1 MLKLLQKF
9 FGVET
14 VKIKTN
20 NNILSKNDIY
30 ELTDFEEDLVDND
43 LKEAEKML
51 EDCLKTKK
59 DLEDKAGKLLTAQFS
74 LIAIPIAIMNMK
86 IFELPIYIT
95 QIIWLPILFLTIGL
109 IASVICLQVIG
120 YGSCGVDPNFFLE
133 KETFTTKKEKFKS
146 LKAYI
151 LVDYAKR
158 IDVSIKSNEKKVFY
172 LKIAINCMISFLIPF
187 LLIGLGVGLWL
198 ENHLDLGLE
207 NHHYVL
213 ILSVLISIC
222 LFFRTK
228 IFK

>member
-1 MLKLLQKF
+1 MLKLLEKF

-14 VKIKTN
+14 VKI
-20 NNILSKNDIY
+20 
-30 ELTDFEEDLVDND
+30 
-43 LKEAEKML
+43 
-51 EDCLKTKK
+51 KTKK
-59 DLEDKAGKLLTAQFS
+59 DLEDKAGKLLTTQLS

-95 QIIWLPILFLTIGL
+95 QIIWWPILCLTIGL
-109 IASVICLQVIG
+109 IASVICLQVID
-120 YGSCGVDPNFFLE
+120 YGSCGVHPNFFLE

-158 IDVSIKSNEKKVFY
+158 IDVSINSNEQKAFC
-172 LKIAINCMISFLIPF
+172 LKIAINCMISFLAPF
-187 LLIGLGVGLWL
+187 LLLG
-198 ENHLDLGLE
+198 LGLE
-207 NHHYVL
+207 NYYCVI
-213 ILSVLISIC
+213 ILSILISIC

>member
-1 MLKLLQKF
+1 MLKLLEKF
-9 FGVET
+9 FGAET

-20 NNILSKNDIY
+20 NNILSEDDIY
-30 ELTDFEEDLVDND
+30 ELTDFEEDLVDSS

-59 DLEDKAGKLLTAQFS
+59 DLEDKAGKLLTSQLS
-74 LIAIPIAIMNMK
+74 IISILIAIIHIIKYFVIDEK
-86 IFELPIYIT
+86 IEILFYVT
-95 QIIWLPILFLTIGL
+95 QISWLPILFLTIGL
-109 IASVICLQVIG
+109 IASVICLQVID
-120 YGSCGVDPNFFLE
+120 YGSCGVHPNFFLE

-158 IDVSIKSNEKKVFY
+158 IDVSINSNEKKAFC
-172 LKIAINCMISFLIPF
+172 LKIAINCMISFLAPF
-187 LLIGLGVGLWL
+187 LLLG
-198 ENHLDLGLE
+198 LGLE
-207 NHHYVL
+207 NYYCVI
-213 ILSVLISIC
+213 ILSILISIC